1 MKVLKNHIR
10 IGIVK
15 PFTVL
20 HASDTHISF
29 ADCRDDERKL
39 RLSDHR
45 TESFGNAW
53 ENLQFIKNK
62 AITENRTVIYTG
74 DLIDFVSELNI
85 EKAKEFTDSVD
96 VFMAAGNH
104 EFSLYL
110 GEEKEDAAY
119 RNKSLSKVQ
128 SAFKNDIRFSS
139 REINGVLFVALDNSY
154 YLIDEEQ
161 FSFLKAECNRGLPV
175 ILCMHTPLYTRELY
189 DYTREGRNVPAYLMS
204 VPDELMQDYSGDR
217 YEQQKQDGL
226 TAEVYDYIVN
236 CDAIQALI
244 TGHIHKDF
252 IGLING
258 KIQIASDIATLRE
271 IYID

>member
-10 IGIVK
+10 IGIEK

-20 HASDTHISF
+20 HASDTHIAY
-29 ADCRDDERKL
+29 ADNRNDERKIKL
-39 RLSDHR
+39 AEQR
-45 TESFGNAW
+45 TNHFPDAR
-53 ENLQFIKNK
+53 ENLEFIKNK
-62 AITENRTVIYTG
+62 AISENRTLIYTG
-74 DLIDFVSELNI
+74 DLIDFVSELNL

-119 RNKSLSKVQ
+119 RNRSLPNVQ
-128 SAFKNDIRFSS
+128 TVFKNNIRFSS

-161 FSFLKAECNRGLPV
+161 LAFLKAECGRGLPV

-189 DYTREGRNVPAYLMS
+189 DYSREWEPVPAYLMS
-204 VPDELMQDYSGDR
+204 VPEELMQDYSEDR
-217 YEQQKQDGL
+217 YIQQKQDKP
-226 TAEVYDYIVN
+226 TADAFDFIVN
-236 CDAIQALI
+236 CNEIKALI
-244 TGHIHKDF
+244 TGHIHQDYV
-252 IGLING
+252 GLING
-258 KIQIASDIATLRE
+258 KIQIASDISTLRE

>member
-1 MKVLKNHIR
+1 MTVLKNHIR
-10 IGIVK
+10 IGIEK

-29 ADCRDDERKL
+29 ADSRDDERKL
-39 RLSDHR
+39 RLSEHR

-62 AITENRTVIYTG
+62 AIAENRTIIYTG

-119 RNKSLSKVQ
+119 RNRSLSKVQ
-128 SAFKNDIRFSS
+128 AAFKNNIRSSS

-161 FSFLKAECNRGLPV
+161 FSFLMAECNRGLPV
-175 ILCMHTPLYTRELY
+175 ILCMHTPLYTREIF
-189 DYTREGRNVPAYLMS
+189 DYSREGESVPAYLMS
-204 VPDELMQDYSGDR
+204 VPEELMKDYPKDR
-217 YEQQKQDGL
+217 YEQQKQDEL
-226 TAEVYDYIVN
+226 TAEAYDYIVN
-236 CDAIQALI
+236 CDAIKALI
-244 TGHIHKDF
+244 TGHIHKDYL
-252 IGLING
+252 GLING
-258 KIQIASDIATLRE
+258 KLQISTDVATVRE